1 MSRAIV
7 RVPPY
12 LEGSTMD
19 KTTAGLLGAVATL
32 ATMGVAQAATEPAPN
47 PSQFMQAA
55 SYADLLAPVQNPT
68 ELMKADD
75 AMRAERGTLQDDVDR
90 TPENV
95 QLADWHN
102 ENYHHHHH
110 HHHQAYNRHHHHHH
124 HHQAGV
130 VIPGV
135 GVVVR

>member
-1 MSRAIV
+1 
-7 RVPPY
+7 
-12 LEGSTMD
+12 MD

-47 PSQFMQAA
+47 PSQFLQTT
-55 SYADLLAPVQNPT
+55 SYADLLAPVQNAT
-68 ELMKADD
+68 ALMKADD
-75 AMRAERGTLQDDVDR
+75 AMRAERGVQQDDVDR
-90 TPENV
+90 TPENLK
-95 QLADWHN
+95 LADWN
-102 ENYHHHHH
+102 NRDYYSQRDHHHHH
-110 HHHQAYNRHHHHHH
+110 HHAYNQHHHHH